1 MSVEIYNRERSVES
15 IQFEKLLTS
24 ESNKKSF
31 SSIENTEQYVK
42 QMGIE
47 NIKPYVV
54 GDDVQFSNNVK
65 EQAFEGMQVFT
76 LNDQESLK
84 QKVILYIHGGVVLGR
99 INL

>member
-65 EQAFEGMQVFT
+65 EQAFEGM
-76 LNDQESLK
+76 
-84 QKVILYIHGGVVLGR
+84 
-99 INL
+99 